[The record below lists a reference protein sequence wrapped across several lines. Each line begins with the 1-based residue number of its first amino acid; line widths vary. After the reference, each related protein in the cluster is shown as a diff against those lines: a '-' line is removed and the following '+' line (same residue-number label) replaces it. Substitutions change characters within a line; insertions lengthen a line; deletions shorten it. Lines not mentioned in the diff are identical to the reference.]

1 MAHGSGLMDGVWW
14 AALWVALLA
23 MPMAAAAAKDEAPA
37 DVPAPAAD
45 APVDEAD
52 ELDAIIA
59 EILAGPAA
67 DGEEDVTANCLARSR
82 IRRTEVLSE
91 RHVAFHMRG
100 GEKYLVQFRRRCS
113 GLRRNRPIRL
123 EARSFQLCSMDS
135 IQGSWDFGG
144 YGGSWGPRCLIPN
157 FVPVSAEQLE
167 FIEEALQAGDVR

>member
-1 MAHGSGLMDGVWW
+1 MDGVWW
-14 AALWVALLA
+14 AALWAALVV
-23 MPMAAAAAKDEAPA
+23 MPAAAVAAEDVAPA
-37 DVPAPAAD
+37 DVPAPAAEV
-45 APVDEAD
+45 PVDETD

-67 DGEEDVTANCLARSR
+67 EDEEDVTANCVARSR